1 MPLTAKGEEI
11 KKAMEKT
18 YGPEKA
24 ERVLYASKNKGTISG
39 IDKSDATVKASCGDE
54 LAHKLGMS
62 DEGGVVGGSIGPS
75 ASKADM
81 GPGHI
86 APHVGKDGLFHWPVS
101 DDASPLE
108 KAEARY
114 DEDRLLEK
122 IAAHCDALNQRL
134 DAYEDA
140 YEDAYQGNNPTLE
153 YLEKLNRQKPAKGGQ
168 INEWGPGG
176 QHPKE
181 TLSREMAQRDVA
193 VSNRTHMTR

>member
-39 IDKSDATVKASCGDE
+39 IDKSD
-54 LAHKLGMS
+54 
-62 DEGGVVGGSIGPS
+62 EGGVVESV
-75 ASKADM
+75 ADM
-81 GPGHI
+81 GPDHI

-140 YEDAYQGNNPTLE
+140 YQGNNPTLE
-153 YLEKLNRQKPAKGGQ
+153 YLEKLNKQKPAKGGQ

-181 TLSREMAQRDVA
+181 TLAREMAQRDVA